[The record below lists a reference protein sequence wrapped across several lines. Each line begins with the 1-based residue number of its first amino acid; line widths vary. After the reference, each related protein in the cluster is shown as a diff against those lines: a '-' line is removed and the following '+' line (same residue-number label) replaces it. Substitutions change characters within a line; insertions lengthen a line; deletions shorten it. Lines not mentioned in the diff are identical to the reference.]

1 MFMPETKAGAER
13 TASKALVC
21 ADVVEE
27 QRVNMAT
34 AVAPRRGGAAEA
46 RRAASDQVPKAM
58 GREAESPWQ
67 MPLKAWKQVAIRT
80 WRESSNDN
88 VGLIAA
94 GVAFYGFLA
103 LVPLLG
109 AIVLTYGLVAE
120 PETVIRNMQ
129 ALTAVMPREA
139 ASLIGE
145 QLMNVVQTSGGKKG
159 FGLLLALA
167 LALFGARN
175 GAGAIITALN
185 IAYEEEESRGFIRV
199 NLLALG
205 MTAAAVLV
213 AILALVAVTALGYL
227 HELFPGTPAFLLALG
242 KIVTY
247 VLLTLAGAAAAATL
261 YRYGPSRQKARWAW
275 LTPGSVLAAVLWV
288 LLTLAFGI
296 YVANFGNYDA
306 TYGSLGAVVVLL
318 TWMYLSSYILLFG
331 AELNSELEHQTAK
344 DTTSGA
350 PLPMGERG
358 AWVADHIPE
367 EPSPEASGSPDRSPA
382 EVKAEG
388 PATKV
393 LVGQVESPDGS
404 ASTANKGNW
413 SRSRFDPTGN
423 QSSGGCGEERPASPG
438 TDYVAARATSR
449 LGRLAGFRKVGML
462 SSALT
467 TFGLALIRRR
477 GKAPQGAMLLATAAS
492 FAWLSRDD
500 E

>member
-1 MFMPETKAGAER
+1 
-13 TASKALVC
+13 
-21 ADVVEE
+21 
-27 QRVNMAT
+27 
-34 AVAPRRGGAAEA
+34 
-46 RRAASDQVPKAM
+46 
-58 GREAESPWQ
+58 
-67 MPLKAWKQVAIRT
+67 
-80 WRESSNDN
+80 
-88 VGLIAA
+88 
-94 GVAFYGFLA
+94 
-103 LVPLLG
+103 
-109 AIVLTYGLVAE
+109 
-120 PETVIRNMQ
+120 
-129 ALTAVMPREA
+129 
-139 ASLIGE
+139 LIGE

-185 IAYEEEESRGFIRV
+185 IAYEEEETRGFIRV

-227 HELFPGTPAFLLALG
+227 HKLFPGTPAFLLALG

-275 LTPGSVLAAVLWV
+275 LTPGSALAAVSWV

-350 PLPMGERG
+350 PLPMGHRG
-358 AWVADHIPE
+358 AWVADHIAE
-367 EPSPEASGSPDRSPA
+367 EPSAEASGSPDRSPA
-382 EVKAEG
+382 EVKAKG

-393 LVGQVESPDGS
+393 LVRQVESPDGS
-404 ASTANKGNW
+404 ESTANKGNW
-413 SRSRFDPTGN
+413 TRSRFDPTGN
-423 QSSGGCGEERPASPG
+423 ESSGGSRGEERPASPG
-438 TDYVAARATSR
+438 KDYVAARATSR

>member
-1 MFMPETKAGAER
+1 MEA
-13 TASKALVC
+13 
-21 ADVVEE
+21 
-27 QRVNMAT
+27 
-34 AVAPRRGGAAEA
+34 AVAPRPASLAEA
-46 RRAASDQVPKAM
+46 TGARRDQKSKAM

-67 MPLKAWKQVAIRT
+67 MPLQAWKQVAIRT
-80 WRESSNDN
+80 WKESSSDN

-120 PETVIRNMQ
+120 PETVIHNMQ
-129 ALTAVMPREA
+129 ALAAVLPGEA

-145 QLMNVVQTSGGKKG
+145 QLMNVVQTSSGKKG

-185 IAYEEEESRGFIRV
+185 IAYEEEETRGFIRV
-199 NLLALG
+199 NLLALA
-205 MTAAAVLV
+205 MTAAAVVV
-213 AILALVAVTALGYL
+213 AILALIAITALGYL

-242 KIVTY
+242 KIITY

-261 YRYGPSRQKARWAW
+261 YRYGPARKKARWVW
-275 LTPGSVLAAVLWV
+275 LTPGSLVAAVLWV

-344 DTTSGA
+344 DTTSGV
-350 PLPMGERG
+350 PLPMGSRG
-358 AWVADHIPE
+358 AWVADHLLDEAPLAASTPPDQSTAAKGKDE
-367 EPSPEASGSPDRSPA
+367 LSESAAGQRREQQAPSPA
-382 EVKAEG
+382 K
-388 PATKV
+388 
-393 LVGQVESPDGS
+393 
-404 ASTANKGNW
+404 
-413 SRSRFDPTGN
+413 
-423 QSSGGCGEERPASPG
+423 
-438 TDYVAARATSR
+438 DYVAARATSR
-449 LGRLAGFRKVGML
+449 LGRLAGLRKVGML

-467 TFGLALIRRR
+467 TFGLALMRRK

-492 FAWLSRDD
+492 FAWLSRD
-500 E
+500 EK

>member
-1 MFMPETKAGAER
+1 M
-13 TASKALVC
+13 
-21 ADVVEE
+21 
-27 QRVNMAT
+27 NMET
-34 AVAPRRGGAAEA
+34 AVAPRRASAAEA
-46 RRAASDQVPKAM
+46 RRAGSDQAAKAM
-58 GREAESPWQ
+58 GREADSPWQ
-67 MPLKAWKQVAIRT
+67 MPLQAWKQVAMRT
-80 WRESSNDN
+80 WQESSKDN

-120 PETVIRNMQ
+120 PETVMRNMQ
-129 ALTAVMPREA
+129 ALTAVLPGEA
-139 ASLIGE
+139 ASLIGD
-145 QLMNVVQTSGGKKG
+145 QLMNVVQTSSGKKG

-185 IAYEEEESRGFIRV
+185 VAYEEEETRGFIRV
-199 NLLALG
+199 NLLALS
-205 MTAAAVLV
+205 MTAAAVVV
-213 AILALVAVTALGYL
+213 AILAVIAIAALGYL
-227 HELFPGTPAFLLALG
+227 HELFPGTPGFLLAFG
-242 KIVTY
+242 KILTY

-261 YRYGPSRQKARWAW
+261 YRYGPSRNKARWTW
-275 LTPGSVLAAVLWV
+275 LTPGSLVAAVLWV

-344 DTTSGA
+344 DTTSGV
-350 PLPMGERG
+350 PLPLGNRG
-358 AWVADHIPE
+358 AWVADHISE
-367 EPSPEASGSPDRSPA
+367 EASPEASASPVRSAPA
-382 EVKAEG
+382 EVKVEH
-388 PATKV
+388 PATTGGWRGEQRPV
-393 LVGQVESPDGS
+393 S
-404 ASTANKGNW
+404 
-413 SRSRFDPTGN
+413 SRK
-423 QSSGGCGEERPASPG
+423 
-438 TDYVAARATSR
+438 DYVAARATSR
-449 LGRLAGFRKVGML
+449 LGRLAGLRKVGML

-492 FAWLSRDD
+492 FAWLSRD
-500 E
+500 EK